1 MATDTKELDQDVES
15 IKKDIKQLRQDMASL
30 TADFKKVMQ
39 GGAEAGRER
48 AQDELESLYDQ
59 FKETYGS
66 LLREGGR
73 AKTGLEKEIGDRPFT
88 ILLGAFIVGIF
99 LGKSM
104 STS

>member
-1 MATDTKELDQDVES
+1 MATDTKELNQDVEA
-15 IKKDIKQLRQDMASL
+15 IRDDIKQLRQDL
-30 TADFKKVMQ
+30 TGLTVDFKKVMQ
-39 GGAEAGRER
+39 GGAEAGRDR
-48 AQDELESLYDQ
+48 AQDELERLYDQ

-66 LLREGGR
+66 VLREGGR

-99 LGKSM
+99 LGRSM

>member
-1 MATDTKELDQDVES
+1 MATDAKELDQDVEA

-39 GGAEAGRER
+39 GGAEAGSEQ
-48 AQDELESLYDQ
+48 AQDQLGRLYDQ
-59 FKETYGS
+59 FKDTYGS
-66 LLREGGR
+66 LLREGDR
-73 AKTGLEKEIGDRPFT
+73 AKTGLEKEIADRPFT
-88 ILLGAFIVGIF
+88 ILLGAFVVGIF